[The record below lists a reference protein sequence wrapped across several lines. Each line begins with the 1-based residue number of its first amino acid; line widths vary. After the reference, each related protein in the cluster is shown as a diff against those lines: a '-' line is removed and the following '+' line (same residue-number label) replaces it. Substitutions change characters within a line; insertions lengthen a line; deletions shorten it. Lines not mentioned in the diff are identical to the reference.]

1 MFYRFKP
8 SRSQQP
14 AGRQYQKLQAKIISI
29 QRAWANRL
37 NSRAQR
43 LSARRLK
50 AALIASGLAASAAA
64 AGLIYYGIN
73 PPKLT
78 LHRFELS
85 LPAISGSNAVPES
98 PLKQQ
103 ALDQYLDSVE
113 KAFILD
119 SIQNTKPQISH
130 DASPLH

>member
-8 SRSQQP
+8 ARSQQP

-50 AALIASGLAASAAA
+50 VVLIASGLAASAAA

-85 LPAISGSNAVPES
+85 LPAISGSISVPES

-130 DASPLH
+130 DTSPLH

>member
-8 SRSQQP
+8 SSSQQP
-14 AGRQYQKLQAKIISI
+14 AGRQFQKLQAKIISI

-37 NSRAQR
+37 NHRAQR

-50 AALIASGLAASAAA
+50 AVLIATGLAASAAA
-64 AGLIYYGIN
+64 AGLIYYGVN

-85 LPAISGSNAVPES
+85 LPAISGSISAAES
-98 PLKQQ
+98 SSKQK
-103 ALDQYLDSVE
+103 ALDQYLDSLE

-130 DASPLH
+130 DTSRLH